1 MMETLHL
8 LANGLAN
15 AVQGQNLLMLIIGL
29 AVGLIAGV
37 LPGISMI
44 NAVILALPFTYFLNP
59 SAAVILL
66 VAIYCS
72 GMFSGGVTAILINIP
87 GSPGN
92 AATCWDGY
100 PMAQKGEGALAIGTT
115 ILCSGIGG
123 FASAL
128 IMTFA
133 TPALAEFALKFSSI
147 ESFAMVF
154 LGIACITG
162 MGARS
167 VPRLMTSLLAGMA
180 VGTVGLAPVYSS
192 FRFTFGTDF
201 LQGGVNFL
209 CALIGLFAMSEIL
222 ERILSRKTDWKDMPE
237 KVDIRMP
244 GWKELK
250 QIRGTILRAT
260 GIGTLVGFVPG
271 EGGVVSAIMAY
282 GVEKHVSKNGHKFG
296 TGQIEGVAAPETAN
310 NASTGGAM
318 IPTLALGIPGSAA
331 AAVIMGAFMLHGYEP
346 GPLLFMKAPDVLYTV
361 FAAMLIVNLLM
372 VGGGYLITRMFM
384 QFMKIPPPVLN
395 ACIIV
400 LCFLGAFGIRNLMA
414 DVWLMVAFGVVGLF
428 MRRFGFPIA
437 PFIIGLLLGPMA
449 EGYFLTSMLAADN
462 DLTVFFTRPISAVF
476 MIGGL
481 LIAFGPAFRRL
492 WKRTRAPEAA
502 TDAA

>member
-1 MMETLHL
+1 VDALQHL
-8 LANGLAN
+8 LAGLAS
-15 AVQGQNLLMLIIGL
+15 AMQGQNLLMLIIGL

-44 NAVILALPFTYFLNP
+44 NAVILALPFTYFLP
-59 SAAVILL
+59 PAAAVILL

-100 PMAQKGEGALAIGTT
+100 PMAQKGDGALAIGTT

-133 TPALAEFALKFSSI
+133 TPPLAEFALKFSSV
-147 ESFAMVF
+147 ESFSMVF
-154 LGIACITG
+154 LGLACITG
-162 MGARS
+162 MGTKS

-201 LQGGVNFL
+201 FQGGINFL

-222 ERILSRKTDWKDMPE
+222 ERILSRKTDWKDMPA
-237 KVDIRMP
+237 KVEIRMP

-250 QIRGTILRAT
+250 QIKGTVIRAT
-260 GIGTLVGFVPG
+260 AIGTMVGFVPG

-282 GVEKHVSKNGHKFG
+282 GIEKH
-296 TGQIEGVAAPETAN
+296 I
-310 NASTGGAM
+310 
-318 IPTLALGIPGSAA
+318 
-331 AAVIMGAFMLHGYEP
+331 
-346 GPLLFMKAPDVLYTV
+346 
-361 FAAMLIVNLLM
+361 
-372 VGGGYLITRMFM
+372 
-384 QFMKIPPPVLN
+384 
-395 ACIIV
+395 
-400 LCFLGAFGIRNLMA
+400 
-414 DVWLMVAFGVVGLF
+414 
-428 MRRFGFPIA
+428 
-437 PFIIGLLLGPMA
+437 
-449 EGYFLTSMLAADN
+449 
-462 DLTVFFTRPISAVF
+462 
-476 MIGGL
+476 
-481 LIAFGPAFRRL
+481 
-492 WKRTRAPEAA
+492 
-502 TDAA
+502 

>member
-1 MMETLHL
+1 ML
-8 LANGLAN
+8 L
-15 AVQGQNLLMLIIGL
+15 IGL
-29 AVGLIAGV
+29 GVGLVAGV

-44 NAVILALPFTYFLNP
+44 NAVILALPFTYSLSP
-59 SAAVILL
+59 TAAIILL

-100 PMAQKGEGALAIGTT
+100 PMAQRGQGALAIGTT

-133 TPALAEFALKFSSI
+133 TPPLAEFALKFSSV

-154 LGIACITG
+154 LGLTCIAGIGTKSV
-162 MGARS
+162 ARL
-167 VPRLMTSLLAGMA
+167 VTAVLAGMA
-180 VGTVGLAPVYSS
+180 VGTIGLAPVYSS
-192 FRFTFGTDF
+192 FRFTFGTQF
-201 LQGGVNFL
+201 FQGGINFL
-209 CALIGLFAMSEIL
+209 CALIGLFAIGEML
-222 ERILSRKTDWKDMPE
+222 ERILARRTDWKDMPA
-237 KVDIRMP
+237 KVDVKMP
-244 GWKELK
+244 GWKELR
-250 QIRGTILRAT
+250 QIRNTILRAT

-271 EGGVVSAIMAY
+271 EGGVVAAFMAY
-282 GVEKHVSKNGHKFG
+282 GVEKQISKNGDKFG

-331 AAVIMGAFMLHGYEP
+331 AAVIMGAFMLHGFDP

-372 VGGGYLITRMFM
+372 IAGGFIITRMFM
-384 QFMKIPPPVLN
+384 QFMKIPAPVLN
-395 ACIIV
+395 SCIIV

-414 DVWLMVAFGVVGLF
+414 DVWVTMGFGVLGFF
-428 MRRFGFPIA
+428 MRRLGFPIA

-449 EGYFLTSMLAADN
+449 ENYFLTSMLSSDN
-462 DLTVFFTRPISAVF
+462 DLTVFFRHPISAFF
-476 MIGGL
+476 MSIGL
-481 LIAFGPAFRRL
+481 LIAFIGPLRRT
-492 WKRTRAPEAA
+492 WRRIGSRRTATEASLAPK
-502 TDAA
+502 